1 VARLDRSS
9 VNGINRTLRYF
20 SIRLNPFVVA
30 AALCAEANSQ
40 RVALTERNERWQQAV
55 EERVAATAEITYRD
69 EQLDTLIAAL
79 ARELLVL
86 TNGDR
91 NHATFRKL
99 MPTSP
104 TLAIRSIGGDVQTR
118 YVKTELAVLN
128 DDPDFV
134 SLKGFAAPIEKAQAA
149 LEQAQSRRSELGIP
163 ESRAHTDRQLA
174 IDEARRF
181 LGRAR
186 AQLTLL
192 FPEDKNL
199 VKSFFPPTSRP
210 ATGSA
215 VDDSTS
221 GDDPFTEADDE
232 DSVE

>member
-86 TNGDR
+86 TNVDR

-118 YVKTELAVLN
+118 YVKTVLAVLN

-134 SLKGFAAPIEKAQAA
+134 SLKGLRRP
-149 LEQAQSRRSELGIP
+149 SRRPRPLSSRHSRGAASSGSPSPGPIPIGSSPSTRLGASSEG
-163 ESRAHTDRQLA
+163 LA
-174 IDEARRF
+174 
-181 LGRAR
+181 
-186 AQLTLL
+186 
-192 FPEDKNL
+192 P
-199 VKSFFPPTSRP
+199 S
-210 ATGSA
+210 
-215 VDDSTS
+215 
-221 GDDPFTEADDE
+221 
-232 DSVE
+232 